1 MRLRIK
7 SFFALLLCLII
18 ASQGIVTFTYAEYN
32 PVEGMTED
40 NTILVE
46 GESSE
51 GLDIDVQSSTEEN
64 QNKEKSNIEGEP
76 DPEENKGYS
85 MGGAP
90 SGKIPNYNMKARVAM
105 NDDLIGMGT
114 VKVNTLNVRQRP
126 SASSNKIGSLKKSDT
141 IEIISRAKDWYKI
154 NYNGKLGYVSS
165 ACINLIPFEKGIDVS
180 KWNGKIDWNKVK
192 ADGIDYVIIRAGYG
206 ISDVDPMFYENIK
219 GATDAGLKVGIY
231 WFSYAYSP
239 ERAKAEA
246 QKCLDVISPYK
257 NNITYPVFFDYE
269 YKSVDYVKKTYGI
282 TVTKELGSQ
291 IANSFM
297 NVIESNGYETGLYTN
312 YDFSSSYFSDEIL
325 CDNNLWIAQYR
336 SECTFEKPYIIW
348 QYTENGKVNGI
359 NSDVDLNYSTLKFN
373 KYNGEGTGWVKKNNN
388 TYFVKD
394 NGHKVVDWNQI
405 DGKWYYFNKSG
416 VMQTGWLLNKNVWY
430 YLKGNGEMATAW
442 HNVDGKWYYF
452 NESGAMQTGW
462 VLYKNVWYYL
472 KDNGEM
478 ATDWYNVEGKWYYL
492 NESGVMQT
500 GWLLN
505 KNTWYYLKGNGEM
518 ATDWY
523 NVDGKWY
530 YSNESGA
537 MQTGWVL
544 YKNIWYYLKGNGEMA
559 TNTIIDGWKIDS
571 NGVATKL

>member
-1 MRLRIK
+1 MNLRIK

-18 ASQGIVTFTYAEYN
+18 ASQGIVTFTYAE
-32 PVEGMTED
+32 D

-46 GESSE
+46 GEGSE
-51 GLDIDVQSSTEEN
+51 GLDVDVQSSIEEQSNTAEESNLGEQHSIEENTEGLDVDKQSSTEEK
-64 QNKEKSNIEGEP
+64 QNKEESNIEGEP
-76 DPEENKGYS
+76 DPGENKGYS
-85 MGGAP
+85 MGGSP
-90 SGKIPNYNMKARVAM
+90 SGKIPNYNMNARVAM

-114 VKVNTLNVRQRP
+114 VKASTLDVRQKP
-126 SASSNKIGSLKKSDT
+126 STSSNKLGSLKNGET

-165 ACINLIPFEKGIDVS
+165 ADINLIPFEKGIDVS

-206 ISDVDPMFYENIK
+206 ISDVDPMFYENMK
-219 GATDAGLKVGIY
+219 GATNAGLKVGVY

-239 ERAKAEA
+239 ERAKLEA

-257 NNITYPVFFDYE
+257 NNISYPVFFDYE
-269 YKSVDYVKKTYGI
+269 YDSVDYVKEKYEI

-297 NVIESNGYETGLYTN
+297 STIEYNGYETGLYTN
-312 YDFSSSYFSDEIL
+312 YDFSSRYFSDEVL

-394 NGHKVVDWNQI
+394 NGHKAVDWNQI
-405 DGKWYYFNKSG
+405 GGKWYYFNKSG
-416 VMQTGWLLNKNVWY
+416 VMQTGWLRLN
-430 YLKGNGEMATAW
+430 
-442 HNVDGKWYYF
+442 
-452 NESGAMQTGW
+452 
-462 VLYKNVWYYL
+462 
-472 KDNGEM
+472 
-478 ATDWYNVEGKWYYL
+478 
-492 NESGVMQT
+492 
-500 GWLLN
+500 
-505 KNTWYYLKGNGEM
+505 
-518 ATDWY
+518 
-523 NVDGKWY
+523 
-530 YSNESGA
+530 
-537 MQTGWVL
+537 
-544 YKNIWYYLKGNGEMA
+544 NIWYYLKINGEMSIGWEKIDGKWFYFNEGGVMYTGWLRLNNIWYYLKTNGEMSTGWEKIDGKWFYFSEGGVMYTGWLRLNNIWYYMKANGEMA
-559 TNTIIDGWKIDS
+559 TNTTIDGWKIDS
-571 NGVATKL
+571 NGVATPIK

>member
-18 ASQGIVTFTYAEYN
+18 ASQGIVTFTYAEDN
-32 PVEGMTED
+32 PVEGMTEE
-40 NTILVE
+40 NTILV
-46 GESSE
+46 
-51 GLDIDVQSSTEEN
+51 
-64 QNKEKSNIEGEP
+64 EGEP

-90 SGKIPNYNMKARVAM
+90 SGKIPNYNTNARIAM

-114 VKVNTLNVRQRP
+114 VKANTLNVRQEP
-126 SASSNKIGSLKKSDT
+126 SASSDKLGSLKKGDT
-141 IEIISRAKDWYKI
+141 IAIISRDKDWYKI

-165 ACINLIPFEKGIDVS
+165 AYIDLIPFEKGIDVS

-206 ISDVDPMFYENIK
+206 ISDVDPMFYENMK
-219 GATDAGLKVGIY
+219 GATNAGIKVGVY

-239 ERAKAEA
+239 ERAKVEA
-246 QKCLDVISPYK
+246 QKCLEVISPYK

-282 TVTKELGSQ
+282 TVTKELASQ

-297 NVIESNGYETGLYTN
+297 NTIESNGYETGLYTN
-312 YDFSSSYFSDEIL
+312 YDFSSRYFSDEVL

-336 SECTFEKPYIIW
+336 SECTFEKPYIMW

-359 NSDVDLNYSTLKFN
+359 NSDVDLNYTTLKFN
-373 KYNGEGTGWVKKNNN
+373 KYNGEGTGWWIKKNNN
-388 TYFVKD
+388 TYFIKD
-394 NGHKVVDWNQI
+394 NGQKAVDWNLI

-416 VMQTGWLLNKNVWY
+416 VMQTGWLLNKN
-430 YLKGNGEMATAW
+430 A
-442 HNVDGKWYYF
+442 
-452 NESGAMQTGW
+452 
-462 VLYKNVWYYL
+462 WYYL

-478 ATDWYNVEGKWYYL
+478 ATDWYEVDGKYYYS
-492 NESGVMQT
+492 NELGVMQT
-500 GWLLN
+500 GWLLKKN
-505 KNTWYYLKGNGEM
+505 TWYYLKDNGEMATDWYEVDGKYYYSNESGAMQTGWLLKKNTWYYLKGNGEM

-530 YSNESGA
+530 YFNESGV
-537 MQTGWVL
+537 MQTGWL
-544 YKNIWYYLKGNGEMA
+544 LNKNTWYYLKGNGEMA